1 VVGHLQRELTHL
13 EPRRTNDEDLL
24 A

>member
-1 VVGHLQRELTHL
+1 VVGHLQRELAHL